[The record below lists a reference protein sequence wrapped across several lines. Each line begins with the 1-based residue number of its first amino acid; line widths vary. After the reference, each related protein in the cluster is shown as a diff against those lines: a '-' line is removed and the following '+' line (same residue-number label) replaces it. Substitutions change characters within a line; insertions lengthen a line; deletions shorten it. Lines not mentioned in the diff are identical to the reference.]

1 VPFHGFNAMDNRIQQ
16 SGDNQRPL
24 GPTFPAL
31 QSRQRNKLILKYAW
45 QHQRL
50 QICAA
55 IGFFILVIIGSIFL
69 SELHLPTTT
78 SETPKGLIGW
88 LINAQSIISFGTLL
102 VALLVW
108 WGETQEDWID
118 SLSKKLSVFFFFKD
132 RPLIVC
138 RYVWLA
144 GADEIRT
151 WGQQVAKQAQPPSSN
166 QPNLD
171 FFPDVETREPIL
183 LLGPKDEVWKHYS
196 VCFRLSKLKLNS
208 ILTEYAMFNWDEVP
222 GNHEGRLK
230 EFLEKRYNLDW
241 VKNSKI
247 QKINKNKSIA
257 LYTID
262 NYLSLNLNDDKT
274 EVTFTIDNIRINSL
288 IAKKEKSDKL
298 IIYFGCCRYQNLA
311 ENQTDP
317 KDVLQK
323 EVSTV
328 SEVADWKATVSHK
341 LFSKSTEIKA
351 E

>member
-1 VPFHGFNAMDNRIQQ
+1 MDNPIQQ
-16 SGDNQRPL
+16 SNDDQGLL

-31 QSRQRNKLILKYAW
+31 QSRQRKKLILKYAW

-55 IGFFILVIIGSIFL
+55 IGFFILVIIGSIFW

-151 WGQQVAKQAQPPSSN
+151 WGQQVAKQAQPSSPN

-171 FFPDVETREPIL
+171 FYPDVETREPIL
-183 LLGPKDEVWKHYS
+183 LLGPEGEIWKHYS
-196 VCFRLSKLKLNS
+196 VCFRLWKLNP
-208 ILTEYAMFNWDEVP
+208 ILTDYTRDNP
-222 GNHEGRLK
+222 G
-230 EFLEKRYNLDW
+230 Y
-241 VKNSKI
+241 
-247 QKINKNKSIA
+247 
-257 LYTID
+257 
-262 NYLSLNLNDDKT
+262 
-274 EVTFTIDNIRINSL
+274 
-288 IAKKEKSDKL
+288 
-298 IIYFGCCRYQNLA
+298 CRYQNLA
-311 ENQTDP
+311 ENQPDP
-317 KDVLQK
+317 KDILQK
-323 EVSTV
+323 EVVTV

>member
-1 VPFHGFNAMDNRIQQ
+1 MDNRIQQ
-16 SGDNQRPL
+16 SSDKQWPL

-50 QICAA
+50 QIYVA
-55 IGFFILVIIGSIFL
+55 IVFITLVITGTIFW
-69 SELHLPTTT
+69 SELHFPATA
-78 SETPKGLIGW
+78 SDTPKGFIGW
-88 LINAQSIISFGTLL
+88 LINAQSILSFGTLL
-102 VALLVW
+102 VALFVW
-108 WGETQEDWID
+108 WGETQEDWVNN
-118 SLSKKLSVFFFFKD
+118 LSKKLSVFFFFED

-151 WGQQVAKQAQPPSSN
+151 WGQQVAKQAQPSSSN

-171 FFPDVETREPIL
+171 FYPDVETREPIL

-196 VCFRLSKLKLNS
+196 VCFRLSKLNS
-208 ILTEYAMFNWDEVP
+208 ILNEYAIFSWDNVP
-222 GNHEGRLK
+222 GNDEGRLK

-241 VKNSKI
+241 VKNAKI

-257 LYTID
+257 VYTID
-262 NYLSLNLNDDKT
+262 NFLSLNLNDEKT
-274 EVTFTIDNIRINSL
+274 EVTFTIDNISINSL

-311 ENQTDP
+311 EIQTDP
-317 KDVLQK
+317 KDILQK
-323 EVSTV
+323 EVGTV
-328 SEVADWKATVSHK
+328 SEVADWKATVSQK
-341 LFSKSTEIKA
+341 LPRKSPEIKKKR
-351 E
+351 

>member
-1 VPFHGFNAMDNRIQQ
+1 MDNRIQQ
-16 SGDNQRPL
+16 SSYNQRPL
-24 GPTFPAL
+24 GPTFTAL
-31 QSRQRNKLILKYAW
+31 QSRLRNKLILKYAW

-55 IGFFILVIIGSIFL
+55 IGFFIFVIIGSIFL

-88 LINAQSIISFGTLL
+88 LINAQSIISIGTLL

-118 SLSKKLSVFFFFKD
+118 SLSKKLSVFFFFED
-132 RPLIVC
+132 CPLIVC

-151 WGQQVAKQAQPPSSN
+151 WGQQVAKQAQPSSSN

-171 FFPDVETREPIL
+171 FYPDVETREPIL
-183 LLGPKDEVWKHYS
+183 LLGPNDEVWKHYS
-196 VCFRLSKLKLNS
+196 VCFRLSKLNPILNK
-208 ILTEYAMFNWDEVP
+208 YAMFSWENVP
-222 GNHEGRLK
+222 GNDECRLK
-230 EFLEKRYNLDW
+230 EFLEKRYNLEW
-241 VKNSKI
+241 VKNAKI

-257 LYTID
+257 VYTND
-262 NYLSLNLNDDKT
+262 SFLSLNLNDDKT

-288 IAKKEKSDKL
+288 IVKKEKSDRL

-323 EVSTV
+323 EVGTV
-328 SEVADWKATVSHK
+328 SEVADWKVTVSHK
-341 LFSKSTEIKA
+341 LFRKSTE
-351 E
+351 